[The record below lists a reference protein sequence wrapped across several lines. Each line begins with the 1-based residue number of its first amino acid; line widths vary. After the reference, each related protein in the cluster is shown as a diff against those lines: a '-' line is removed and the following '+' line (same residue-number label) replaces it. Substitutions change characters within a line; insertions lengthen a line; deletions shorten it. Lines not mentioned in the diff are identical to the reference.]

1 MKYINPVNNYE
12 RDISVPFIWS
22 LLFGPF
28 YMFWHGAWGMAIIHI
43 LLTIVTFGAFGF
55 GYFIFP
61 LFAAAA
67 LHRSYLGRGWK
78 LAEGSP
84 KKPFLFTAL
93 FGIIFFFIGLY
104 IYSNYVSNEVT
115 KIIEQAE
122 TKIDITINKNISE
135 PKGNSREHLDWLDK
149 ECEVNMKLI
158 EENNYEKNAKQLG
171 RRNFCTEAGEM
182 RKRINNLSDSRRTQ
196 DEKIFF
202 GKQITAHISKYNE
215 YPSIAQRRSIEGDV
229 IIEIQ
234 VKGDGTLISKYIK
247 KSIVIKNT

>member
-28 YMFWHGAWGMAIIHI
+28 YMFWHGAWSMAIIHI
-43 LLTIVTFGAFGF
+43 LLTIATSSAFGF

-84 KKPFLFTAL
+84 KNPFLFTAL
-93 FGIIFFFIGLY
+93 FVIIFFFMGLY

-115 KIIEQAE
+115 KIIEKAE

-135 PKGNSREHLDWLDK
+135 PKGDNRKHYDWLYK

-158 EENNYEKNAKQLG
+158 EQNNYEKSTKQLG
-171 RRNFCTEAGEM
+171 RRNFCSEAEEM
-182 RKRINNLSDSRRTQ
+182 RERITGILDSNAPGAK
-196 DEKIFF
+196 DF
-202 GKQITAHISKYNE
+202 
-215 YPSIAQRRSIEGDV
+215 
-229 IIEIQ
+229 
-234 VKGDGTLISKYIK
+234 
-247 KSIVIKNT
+247 